1 METPVWVGID
11 VAKATL
17 DGAVGSDGPRF
28 QVPNT
33 APGHRQLLRRLA
45 RVVVAGIVVES
56 TGTYHLRLVRAVQAA
71 GLPIAVVTPQ
81 LIVRFRQ
88 SYGHKAKND
97 PADAALLA
105 RFGELRQPAPAR
117 IATPIEDRLRALVG
131 LREDLVTTR
140 SAYQVRAQ
148 MTQDAQTLAH
158 LQQLV
163 GLLAEQVAAVEADI
177 EALFAATP
185 ALQARRRQLQ
195 SVPGIGPVTSMTLV
209 AYLPELGELDRGQIA
224 ALAGLAPYD
233 RDSGQQ
239 RPRRHCAGGRARV
252 RRVLYL
258 AALTCATN
266 ARTQPTVYRDQYRT
280 MAPVKGAKATLTAIA
295 RRLVVLLNAM
305 VRDGLTW
312 DQTEVG
318 QGLHPRP
325 TTHT

>member
-1 METPVWVGID
+1 METPVWIGID
-11 VAKATL
+11 VSKATL
-17 DGAVGSDGPRF
+17 EGAMGSDGRRF
-28 QVPNT
+28 AVPNT
-33 APGHRQLLRRLA
+33 ATGHRQLLRRLA
-45 RVVVAGIVVES
+45 TVSVAGIVVES
-56 TGTYHLRLVRAVQAA
+56 TGTYHLAVVRAIQAA
-71 GLPIAVVTPQ
+71 GFPIAVVTPQ

-97 PADAALLA
+97 RADAVLLA

-117 IATPIEDRLRALVG
+117 VATPLEDRLRALVG

-140 SAYQVRAQ
+140 GAYQVRTQ
-148 MTQDAQTLAH
+148 MTHDPLATAY
-158 LQQLV
+158 LQRLV
-163 GLLAEQVAAVEADI
+163 GVLTEHITAVEAEI
-177 EALFAATP
+177 EALFAADP

-209 AYLPELGELDRGQIA
+209 AYLPELGEVDRGQIA

-233 RDSGQQ
+233 RDSGQHHQ
-239 RPRRHCAGGRARV
+239 RRHCAGGRARV

-266 ARTQPTVYRDQYRT
+266 ARAQDTVYRDQYRT
-280 MAPVKGAKATLTAIA
+280 MAPIKGAKATLTAIA

-312 DQTEVG
+312 SQTEVG

-325 TTHT
+325 TSPA

>member
-239 RPRRHCAGGRARV
+239 RPRPGAPGAVPGGPDLRHQC
-252 RRVLYL
+252 LS
-258 AALTCATN
+258 AA
-266 ARTQPTVYRDQYRT
+266 D
-280 MAPVKGAKATLTAIA
+280 
-295 RRLVVLLNAM
+295 RLS
-305 VRDGLTW
+305 
-312 DQTEVG
+312 
-318 QGLHPRP
+318 
-325 TTHT
+325 